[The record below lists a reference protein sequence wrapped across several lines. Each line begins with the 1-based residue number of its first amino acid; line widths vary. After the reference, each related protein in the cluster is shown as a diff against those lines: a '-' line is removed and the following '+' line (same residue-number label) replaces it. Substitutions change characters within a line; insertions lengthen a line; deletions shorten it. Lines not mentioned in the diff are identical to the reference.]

1 MDTITENILAMAA
14 ALPCLYGIICWIR
27 RSFNS
32 RKVARW
38 IREKYEQEWNSLH
51 WIAKRNPQ
59 AGIEVLITKG
69 LISGP
74 EVDEY
79 RARNEYLEKATWIGI
94 FISAVLLLVVLA
106 LKFALSAF
114 G

>member
-1 MDTITENILAMAA
+1 MDTTTENIIAMAA
-14 ALPCLYGIICWIR
+14 ALPCLYGIVCSIR
-27 RSFNS
+27 RAFNA

-38 IREKYEQEWNSLH
+38 VRENHEQEWNSLH

-59 AGIEVLITKG
+59 AGVDVLIKKG

-74 EVDEY
+74 EVEEYRTHDEY
-79 RARNEYLEKATWIGI
+79 FEKATWIGLL
-94 FISAVLLLVVLA
+94 ISAVLVLVILA
-106 LKFALSAF
+106 LKFVASNF